1 MSVVDEVAGLPGGQT
16 LAAIAQQVLNG
27 PAEVHDI
34 ANRWSKAANET
45 TVCAAAVRGTVVRVG
60 QTWLGGSNA
69 AFTDLMSQFDRAS
82 SVASGSLSNASATL
96 TQLALAFEQARN
108 SINRIC
114 ENLLIQA
121 SQVRAVYPGSA
132 FGDEQIKV
140 LVGQATQVAS
150 AVITTLESALNQ
162 ASTVLGA
169 ELRELSQTFS
179 ALPLP
184 GRADPDRDAQAYG
197 RTLAAD
203 DGTSDGTVM
212 LKQRNPVE
220 PYLVMEKDSG
230 GTVMLKERNPAEPF
244 LLMDKVSVDTV
255 PVDGGTVLTTAGTS
269 EGSPQGVQAWIRE
282 ATRILV
288 ASGTPES
295 QVNPEY
301 LELII
306 QHESSGDPLAVN
318 NWDYNA
324 AAGTPSIG
332 LMQTIEPTFIAYAL
346 PGHGDIRNP
355 VDNIIAGTRYA
366 LARYGSLSNVPGVVA
381 VHNGQPYVG
390 Y

>member
-16 LAAIAQQVLNG
+16 LAAIAQQVLGG
-27 PAEVHDI
+27 PAAVHDL
-34 ANRWSKAANET
+34 ANRWSKAANDT
-45 TVCAAAVRGTVVRVG
+45 TVCAAAVRGTVLRVG

-82 SVASGSLSNASATL
+82 GVASGSLSNAGATL
-96 TQLALAFEQARN
+96 TQLSSAFEQARI

-121 SQVRAVYPGSA
+121 SQVRAVYPGNA

-169 ELRELSQTFS
+169 ELLELSQTFS
-179 ALPLP
+179 ALPQP
-184 GRADPDRDAQAYG
+184 GRPDPDRDAQAYG
-197 RTLAAD
+197 RMLADVRTSGDNYGRMLAD
-203 DGTSDGTVM
+203 PGTSD
-212 LKQRNPVE
+212 
-220 PYLVMEKDSG
+220 D
-230 GTVMLKERNPAEPF
+230 TVMLKERDPIEPF
-244 LLMDKVSVDTV
+244 LVTERVPADTV
-255 PVDGGTVLTTAGTS
+255 PVAAGTVLTTVGTS
-269 EGSPQGVQAWIRE
+269 EASPSGVQAWIRE

-288 ASGTPES
+288 ASGVPES

-332 LMQTIEPTFIAYAL
+332 LMQTIEPTFRAYAL

-366 LARYGSLSNVPGVVA
+366 LARYGSLGNVPGVIA